1 VAVDPPVS
9 IYSGH
14 GLNIQTMFN
23 QQNIH
28 GAWPT
33 HPRVILASCDARY
46 FDHFADRFRA
56 SFQKRMD
63 LPVHLHLINPTET
76 QITLC
81 EQWHVT
87 HTVEYISPSELDR
100 RVQWC
105 MRNRNKSQ
113 ALAQDDVIA
122 GYSQAVRFWLLGRYQ
137 LPHQSVVVA
146 DIDAVAVQSPTPE
159 QLSALFNCT
168 QFSIYKNRTMATFC
182 VFVGNEIKT
191 AQDISLWIEQYDL
204 KHSIHNAVD
213 QSALKKCVLNPL
225 ALPSGWISHDDTPT
239 DKSVLRKVNR
249 NIIFH
254 SKGTRGK
261 SIDLSQYL

>member
-1 VAVDPPVS
+1 
-9 IYSGH
+9 
-14 GLNIQTMFN
+14 MFN

-33 HPRVILASCDARY
+33 HSRVILASCDARY